1 MARYEKNPVNSLH
14 PEALLL
20 LLPVPNPGPKTL
32 IIPLD
37 REWNFRRLPSPVG
50 WAGVGLPHIPFVA
63 DPDGTGHWF
72 GECEYQ
78 RTVQWP
84 AGAPTGRCALHVG
97 AAMHTALV
105 MVDGAVV
112 GRHVGGYLPFEIDLT
127 AALRDGLSHLLT
139 LRLDNRDNAEVPPG
153 KPYADLD
160 FCWYGGLYRGAELRC
175 YPPLHITDPVG
186 AAVTAGGGVF
196 VRTLSASPESAQVSI
211 KTHVQNSAGAHQR
224 FDLVVEIL
232 DGTRP
237 VSQATQRDLAVAAGT
252 SLSVETEVEI
262 ARPDLWSPVAP
273 ALYHAR
279 VTLRSAGG
287 AALDAQTVRFGVRR
301 IAFSRSGGFTI
312 NGRRPRLRGT
322 NRHQE
327 YPGVGYAVPHAAQR
341 RDARRIKEAGF
352 DYVRLSH
359 YPQAPAFLEACDELG
374 IVVMNCI
381 PGWQFMGGAQ
391 FRETSFQN
399 ARDMIRRDRN
409 HPCVVLWELSL
420 NETQMDD
427 AFMDR
432 MHAIGHEEYPG
443 DQMFTCGWID
453 RYDVFIHS
461 RQHGEIHTWQNG
473 DRALV
478 IAEYGDWEFYASNKG
493 FDQKTGAG
501 IHAAWSHG
509 RQRRRDGERGLRQ
522 QVSNHIIALN
532 DTLSSPAVL
541 DGQWAI
547 FDYARGYDPDR
558 AACGV
563 MDIFRLPKFSYYF
576 YRSQRS
582 ATEGGTDWTGGP
594 VVFIASHWTAAT
606 ELRVMV
612 FSNCEEVA
620 LSLNSV
626 LLGRQK
632 PTKSWMTQYL
642 PHPPFIFDLPAFV
655 RGTLEATGFLNG
667 VPVASH
673 QVTTPGTPTRLTLEI
688 DAAGVLA
695 PLDEPDVLIAHARLT
710 DAGGNLCVGD
720 SSQVFFSLE
729 GTAEII
735 GPASGPAEAGVASV
749 VLRLPPAGGMFRL
762 RATRSEGGLVATCEW
777 RHPSLEIPVNR
788 KAEAAVLS
796 GTFK

>member
-1 MARYEKNPVNSLH
+1 M
-14 PEALLL
+14 
-20 LLPVPNPGPKTL
+20 TL

-37 REWNFRRLPSPVG
+37 REWNFRRLPAAGG
-50 WAGVGLPHIPFVA
+50 WSRVDLPHTPFVA
-63 DPDGTGHWF
+63 DLDGAAHWF

-78 RTVQWP
+78 RTVQWTAGGP
-84 AGAPTGRCALHVG
+84 AGRCALHVG
-97 AAMHTALV
+97 AAMHTAVAL
-105 MVDGAVV
+105 VDGAVV
-112 GRHVGGYLPFEIDLT
+112 GRHAGGYLPFEIDLT
-127 AALRDGLSHLLT
+127 PFLRDGLPHTLT
-139 LRLDNRDNAEVPPG
+139 LRLDNRDNADVPPG

-196 VRTLSASPESAQVSI
+196 VRTLAASVESARVSV
-211 KTHVQNSAGAHQR
+211 KTHVQNLAAADQR
-224 FDLVVEIL
+224 FDLTVEIM
-232 DGTRP
+232 DGPRS
-237 VSQATQRDLAVAAGT
+237 VARATLRDLAIAAGT
-252 SLSVETEVEI
+252 SLAAETDLEI
-262 ARPDLWSPVAP
+262 AQPVLWSPDAP

-301 IAFSRSGGFTI
+301 IAFSRSGGFI
-312 NGRRPRLRGT
+312 LNGRRLRLRGT

-327 YPGVGYAVPHAAQR
+327 YPHVGYAVPSAAQR

-359 YPQAPAFLEACDELG
+359 YPQSPAFLDACDELG
-374 IVVMNCI
+374 LIVMNCI
-381 PGWQFMGGAQ
+381 PGWQIIGGER
-391 FRETSFQN
+391 FRENSFQD
-399 ARDMIRRDRN
+399 ARDVIRRDRN

-509 RQRRRDGERGLRQ
+509 RQRHRDGERGLRQ
-522 QVSNHIIALN
+522 QASNHIIALN
-532 DTLSSPAVL
+532 DTLGSPAVL

-547 FDYARGYDPDR
+547 FDYARGYDPNR

-576 YRSQRS
+576 YRSQRA
-582 ATEGGTDWTGGP
+582 ATESGTNWTGGP
-594 VVFIASHWTAAT
+594 VIFIASHWTAAT

-620 LSLNSV
+620 LSLNGV

-632 PTKSWMTQYL
+632 PTRSWMTQCL
-642 PHPPFIFDLPAFV
+642 PHPPFIFDFPAFV
-655 RGTLEATGFLNG
+655 RGTLEATGFIDG
-667 VPVASH
+667 APAGSH
-673 QVTTPGTPTRLTLEI
+673 QVTTPGAPARLTLEI
-688 DAAGVLA
+688 DTAGVVA
-695 PLDEPDVLIAHARLT
+695 PPDEPDVLIAHARIVDT
-710 DAGGNLCVGD
+710 GGTLCVVD
-720 SSQVFFSLE
+720 SSPVAFALE
-729 GTAEII
+729 GDAEIV
-735 GPASGPAEAGVASV
+735 GPATGPAEAGVASV
-749 VLRLPPAGGMFRL
+749 VLRLPPDGGTFRL
-762 RATRSEGGLVATCEW
+762 RAIRLEGGLAATCEW
-777 RHPSLEIPVNR
+777 RHPAREKPVSR
-788 KAEAAVLS
+788 KAEAAVFS
-796 GTFK
+796 DIFK